1 MNAELFTGELTVGRQ
16 ARSFALRL
24 PGGASGG
31 IPLLLV
37 LHGNHPDAS
46 GQMMRDWTT
55 FDEQADVFGFAVA
68 YPDGIGGCWADGR
81 GVTTADEAGVDDVA
95 FLRALIDTSAGRHG
109 THPDRAVVA
118 GVSNGAFMAH
128 RMALEASEKV
138 AVFAAVAGGLPASLR
153 EVRPAYAVSAM
164 LIHGTADRVSPIE
177 GGYSRHRGPNGEMR
191 GRDAV
196 AGRDGWVLAH
206 RGPVSARPR
215 GQAHH
220 RVLQPEHGRRRRRRH
235 AGRHLDGV
243 RGRPHLARR
252 QAVPRSRRDGTP
264 GVRRRRG
271 DLPLRW
277 APARIR
283 GRPAAVTRP
292 AVPRHRCRRVSHATP
307 TARCAL
313 REVSRREDCGH
324 RQGRR
329 VRTRMLFPA
338 VPGACSPVAR
348 VPEHDRRMTVPYH
361 ADVIGSLLRPRYL
374 SEARAALAAGRM
386 SNEEFKRIEDRAV
399 DQAIAMQEGCGLN
412 VVNDGELRRFSFLDH
427 LLGDMEGVTDMP
439 GAPVHFHAP
448 DPAQDWNWHPP
459 FTVTGRIRPKGPMM
473 TIEEFSYARGRA
485 RVPVKITMPSPL
497 VMYGAWSPE
506 HSRPAYS
513 DPFELFVDAAEI
525 IRAEAAELAKLGCT
539 YIQIDS
545 PDLGTLVDPEN
556 RALRE
561 GLGMDTERTLTEGV
575 DIINSVADVPGVTF
589 GLHICKGN
597 YESKWIATGGYEFTA
612 DKMFSRSGNFDV
624 FLLEYD
630 DERSGSFE
638 PLANVPD
645 DKVVVLG
652 LVSSKLP
659 GIEPADRLIARINEA
674 ARYVGRE
681 RLALSTQC
689 GFSPVS
695 IGGNLI
701 SEDTQ
706 QRKLEL
712 VAEVAHQVW

>member
-1 MNAELFTGELTVGRQ
+1 
-16 ARSFALRL
+16 
-24 PGGASGG
+24 
-31 IPLLLV
+31 
-37 LHGNHPDAS
+37 
-46 GQMMRDWTT
+46 
-55 FDEQADVFGFAVA
+55 
-68 YPDGIGGCWADGR
+68 
-81 GVTTADEAGVDDVA
+81 
-95 FLRALIDTSAGRHG
+95 
-109 THPDRAVVA
+109 
-118 GVSNGAFMAH
+118 
-128 RMALEASEKV
+128 
-138 AVFAAVAGGLPASLR
+138 
-153 EVRPAYAVSAM
+153 
-164 LIHGTADRVSPIE
+164 
-177 GGYSRHRGPNGEMR
+177 
-191 GRDAV
+191 
-196 AGRDGWVLAH
+196 
-206 RGPVSARPR
+206 
-215 GQAHH
+215 
-220 RVLQPEHGRRRRRRH
+220 
-235 AGRHLDGV
+235 
-243 RGRPHLARR
+243 
-252 QAVPRSRRDGTP
+252 
-264 GVRRRRG
+264 
-271 DLPLRW
+271 
-277 APARIR
+277 
-283 GRPAAVTRP
+283 
-292 AVPRHRCRRVSHATP
+292 
-307 TARCAL
+307 
-313 REVSRREDCGH
+313 
-324 RQGRR
+324 
-329 VRTRMLFPA
+329 
-338 VPGACSPVAR
+338 
-348 VPEHDRRMTVPYH
+348 MTVPYH

-399 DQAIAMQEGCGLN
+399 DQAIAMQEAVGLD

-427 LLGDMEGVTDMP
+427 LLGDMEGVADIP
-439 GAPVHFHAP
+439 GATIRFHAA
-448 DPAQDWNWHPP
+448 DPAQDWEWQPP
-459 FTVTGRIRPKGPMM
+459 VTVTGRIRPKGPMM

-513 DPFELFVDAAEI
+513 DPFELFADAAEI

-561 GLGMDTERTLTEGV
+561 GLGISTERTLTEGV
-575 DIINSVADVPGVTF
+575 DIINSVADVPGVRF

-597 YESKWIATGGYEFTA
+597 NKSTWIATGGYEFTA

-638 PLANVPD
+638 PLASVPD

-652 LVSSKLP
+652 LVSSKFSEVESP
-659 GIEPADRLIARINEA
+659 DEVIARIDEA